1 VESETLPELLKID
14 LRVQEE
20 QVKLLNEVRSQRS
33 SAAVESA
40 LAALKAGAASDVN
53 LMPLIVDAVRAY
65 ASVGEIC
72 NTLRSVFGEYKEHIV
87 V

>member
-1 VESETLPELLKID
+1 
-14 LRVQEE
+14 
-20 QVKLLNEVRSQRS
+20 VKLLNEVRSQRS